1 MSEKRE
7 RITSDLVYKDPDKGG
22 LTINSNKRSRRNK
35 SFRDNNSFFVVMDKD
50 WVSFDREID
59 YDGLKYEIDGEEIV
73 SEDIRSIIEKK
84 IFEETLDEN
93 GLRGLLQ
100 EDVTIKYEKGKI
112 PMLMEIFVDMI
123 IKCPVIE
130 DEIEDF

>member
-1 MSEKRE
+1 
-7 RITSDLVYKDPDKGG
+7 LVYKDPDKGG
-22 LTINSNKRSRRNK
+22 LTIHSNKRSRRNK